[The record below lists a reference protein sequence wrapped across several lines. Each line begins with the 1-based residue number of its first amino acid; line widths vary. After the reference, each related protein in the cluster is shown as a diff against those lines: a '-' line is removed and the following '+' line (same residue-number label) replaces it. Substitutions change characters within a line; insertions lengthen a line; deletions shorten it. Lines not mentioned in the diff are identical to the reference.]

1 MSSLL
6 SVPNSRLVVDI
17 KGPNEL
23 GAVAIVEKVADSQ

>member
-6 SVPNSRLVVDI
+6 SVTNSWHVVDI

-23 GAVAIVEKVADSQ
+23 GAVAIVEKAANSQ